1 MLLALASVALP
12 VEYQGRQHY
21 EYIPK
26 FFHRD
31 GIEGFV
37 LQQER
42 DRLKAELVATR
53 GILLLAVP
61 ASRKSD
67 PASVRAAVVKA
78 AEDACFPLLG
88 VNREFTRMCVKMGR
102 PPMHRFSACLPY
114 AAFRACVGE

>member
-1 MLLALASVALP
+1 MDTAIKSDLLSNISAA
-12 VEYQGRQHY
+12 
-21 EYIPK
+21 
-26 FFHRD
+26 
-31 GIEGFV
+31 
-37 LQQER
+37 
-42 DRLKAELVATR
+42 R

-61 ASRKSD
+61 ASRKAD

-88 VNREFTRMCVKMGR
+88 VNREFTRMCVRMGR